1 MADCLDKGNTPK
13 PCIVTQKE
21 DCSSL
26 ESNFAQMWVSARLV
40 HQPHVQSC
48 NPHLHRGKVWS
59 PFSLRVVVEEH
70 NYQAAQLDNK
80 MPTSAEHVVMFMM
93 QSTKSADLIG
103 QQQVSAMPTT
113 RWLQHDQT
121 LPLYEG
127 CV

>member
-1 MADCLDKGNTPK
+1 
-13 PCIVTQKE
+13 
-21 DCSSL
+21 
-26 ESNFAQMWVSARLV
+26 MWVGARLV

-48 NPHLHRGKVWS
+48 NPHLHREEIKVWS

-70 NYQAAQLDNK
+70 NYQSAQLDNK

-93 QSTKSADLIG
+93 QSMKSIDLIA

>member
-1 MADCLDKGNTPK
+1 MGGCPTCPPTTCSVLQPTPS
-13 PCIVTQKE
+13 Q
-21 DCSSL
+21 
-26 ESNFAQMWVSARLV
+26 R
-40 HQPHVQSC
+40 
-48 NPHLHRGKVWS
+48 RKVWS

-70 NYQAAQLDNK
+70 NYQSAQLDNK

-93 QSTKSADLIG
+93 QSMKNADLIG

-113 RWLQHDQT
+113 QWLQHDQT